1 MKSLILNPT
10 ENIRMDLSKDF
21 DILDGY
27 YISDERRGKD
37 SKIIFAGRNDYTEE
51 INNKKKKWC
60 SLLGAKDVDL
70 RFLSGLHA
78 HIITFMSLGNIGDKI
93 LLLPE
98 QAGGHYST
106 EAILKRLGYDVIKA
120 VPDDNNYC
128 VNKEQTLEN
137 IKKHKPKFA
146 FIDRSEGLYYED
158 FSWIKEADIPYSV
171 FDTSQYLTQIIS
183 NYYNSPFN
191 WGFNLILSST
201 HKNFPG
207 PQKAFLATKAKDSF
221 WEKIITGS
229 ATYISNSH
237 PKEMLRVL
245 QATESVDKII
255 EYSKLMIEIS
265 VKLENALHKKGFPV
279 ILKDDEK
286 TPTQHIWSQFNSKNE
301 CYKTFVELE
310 KLGIYTNYRLLPYNI
325 GYGLRMGVGAAIQSG
340 LRVEHIDTLSDII
353 AKCYKDGYSD
363 ALYNK
368 SQDLINHIALV
379 GKYL

>member
-1 MKSLILNPT
+1 MESLILNPT
-10 ENIRMDLSKDF
+10 ENIRMDISRDF
-21 DILDGY
+21 NILDGY
-27 YISDERRGKD
+27 YISDDKRGKD
-37 SKIIFAGRNDYTEE
+37 SKIIFAGRNDYIEE
-51 INNKKKKWC
+51 INRNKKIWC
-60 SLLGAKDVDL
+60 SLLEAEDIDF

-106 EAILKRLGYDVIKA
+106 EAILKRLGYDVVKI
-120 VPDDNNYC
+120 VPDNNNYC
-128 VNKEQTLEN
+128 VNKEQTLEA
-137 IKKHKPKFA
+137 IKKHNPKFA

-158 FSWIKEADIPYSV
+158 FSWIKEADISYSV

-183 NYYNSPFN
+183 NYYNSPFT
-191 WGFNLILSST
+191 WGFDLILSST

-207 PQKAFLATKAKDSF
+207 PQKAFLATKEKNRYWD
-221 WEKIITGS
+221 KIIAGS

-237 PKEMLRVL
+237 PKEMFSVL
-245 QATESVDKII
+245 QAIESIDKII
-255 EYSKLMIEIS
+255 DYSKFMIELS
-265 VKLENALHKKGFPV
+265 VKLEKALHKKGFPV
-279 ILKDDEK
+279 IQKDYEK
-286 TPTQHIWSQFNSKNE
+286 VPTQHIWSKFNSKNE

-340 LRVEHIDTLSDII
+340 LRVEHIETLSDIMT
-353 AKCYKDGYSD
+353 KCVKDGYSD
-363 ALYNK
+363 MLYNET
-368 SQDLINHIALV
+368 QDLIKHMTLV